1 MIRVVRE
8 NLADMATDAVMRAV
22 RSDLSPVNAA
32 SRDLLIV
39 AGDDVKDRFAKSGA
53 LPVGAAVLTQ
63 AGELAADFLIH
74 VVVMSEDEPQTSV
87 TIQKALQNGLRRAT
101 DWALESLAV
110 PALGIGVGLIEPE
123 VSARTLVEILF
134 NHLDEGQ
141 PPLDLTI
148 VVSSEYES
156 DLFSQLVSESSRKR
170 TVE

>member
-1 MIRVVRE
+1 VIRVVHE
-8 NLADMATDAVMRAV
+8 NLADIATDAVIRAV

-39 AGDDVKDRFAKSGA
+39 AGDDVNDRFAKSGA
-53 LPVGAAVLTQ
+53 LPVGGAVLTQ
-63 AGELAADFLIH
+63 AGELASDFLIH

-156 DLFSQLVSESSRKR
+156 DLFSQLVSESSRNR

>member
-1 MIRVVRE
+1 MIHVIQE
-8 NLADMATDAVMRAV
+8 NLADVTTDAVLRAV

-32 SRDLLIV
+32 SRDLLVV
-39 AGDDVKDRFAKSGA
+39 AGDEVRERLAKSGA
-53 LPVGAAVLTQ
+53 LPVGGAVLTP
-63 AGELAADFLIH
+63 AGELASDFLIH
-74 VVVMSEDEPQTSV
+74 VVVMSEEEPQTSV
-87 TIQKALQNGLRRAT
+87 TIQKALQNGLRRAA
-101 DWALESLAV
+101 DWALESLSV

-123 VSARTLVEILF
+123 VSARALVEILF

-156 DLFSQLVSESSRKR
+156 DLFIQLVGEMSRDR